1 MVKGGDNMK
10 RTKIKLSRAD
20 VTFDV
25 IKWVFL
31 VLCLVLVIFPIL
43 NVISLAFSKGQ
54 YNSEITFFP
63 VWKGLTLDNFSW
75 LFKNE
80 NFLSAIK
87 NSLLFTIVAT
97 VGSNVLMAM
106 AAYPLS
112 KEDCPFRGPVMIF
125 FIITMLFSA
134 GIVPAFIWLRVL
146 NLYNSIWSL
155 IFLSLNNVFNML
167 LYKTNF
173 EGIPAEIEEAAMMD
187 GASSITLF
195 FRIVIPMT
203 LPIIA
208 SCVFFMIV
216 STWNSYGSAII
227 FITDTKQMP
236 LAQFLYRLVAS
247 TEQSKDP
254 YLITNT
260 QNVNAATIIVS
271 VIPILCVYPF
281 IMNYMKSGLTIGSV
295 KG

>member
-1 MVKGGDNMK
+1 MK
-10 RTKIKLSRAD
+10 RTKIKSSRAD
-20 VTFDV
+20 IVFDAV
-25 IKWVFL
+25 KWVFL
-31 VLCLVLVIFPIL
+31 ILCVILVVFPIM
-43 NVISLAFSKGQ
+43 NVISLAISKGQ
-54 YNSEITFFP
+54 YNSAITFFP
-63 VWKGLTLDNFSW
+63 AWKGLTLQNFSW
-75 LFKNE
+75 LFKND

-87 NSLLFTIVAT
+87 NSLLFTVVAT
-97 VGSNVLMAM
+97 IASNVLMAM

-112 KEDCPFRGPVMIF
+112 KEDCPFRGGVMIF

-155 IFLSLNNVFNML
+155 ILLSINNVFNML

-173 EGIPAEIEEAAMMD
+173 EGIPSEIEEAAMID
-187 GASSITLF
+187 GASSVTLF

-208 SCVFFMIV
+208 SCIFFMIV
-216 STWNSYGSAII
+216 STWNSYGSALI

-236 LAQFLYRLVAS
+236 LAQFLYRLIAS
-247 TEQSKDP
+247 TEQSKDS

>member
-1 MVKGGDNMK
+1 MVKGGDDMK

-25 IKWVFL
+25 VKWVFL

-75 LFKNE
+75 LFKND

-97 VGSNVLMAM
+97 VGSNILMAM

-173 EGIPAEIEEAAMMD
+173 EGIPSEIEEAAMMD

>member
-25 IKWVFL
+25 IKWGFL

-254 YLITNT
+254 YVITNT

>member
-1 MVKGGDNMK
+1 MVKGGDDMK

-75 LFKNE
+75 LFKND

-97 VGSNVLMAM
+97 VGSNILMAM

-173 EGIPAEIEEAAMMD
+173 EGIPSEIEEAAMMD

>member
-1 MVKGGDNMK
+1 MVKGGDDMK

-75 LFKNE
+75 LFKND

-97 VGSNVLMAM
+97 VGSNILMAM

-195 FRIVIPMT
+195 FRIA

>member
-1 MVKGGDNMK
+1 MVKGGDDMK

-75 LFKNE
+75 LFKND

-97 VGSNVLMAM
+97 VGSNILMAM

-281 IMNYMKSGLTIGSV
+281 IP
-295 KG
+295 

>member
-25 IKWVFL
+25 IKWGFL

>member
-1 MVKGGDNMK
+1 MVKGGDDMK

-97 VGSNVLMAM
+97 VGSNILMAM

>member
-1 MVKGGDNMK
+1 MVKGGDDMK

-63 VWKGLTLDNFSW
+63 VWKGLKLDNFSW

-97 VGSNVLMAM
+97 VGSNILMAM

>member
-1 MVKGGDNMK
+1 
-10 RTKIKLSRAD
+10 
-20 VTFDV
+20 
-25 IKWVFL
+25 
-31 VLCLVLVIFPIL
+31 
-43 NVISLAFSKGQ
+43 
-54 YNSEITFFP
+54 
-63 VWKGLTLDNFSW
+63 
-75 LFKNE
+75 
-80 NFLSAIK
+80 
-87 NSLLFTIVAT
+87 
-97 VGSNVLMAM
+97 
-106 AAYPLS
+106 
-112 KEDCPFRGPVMIF
+112 MIF

>member
-1 MVKGGDNMK
+1 MK

-25 IKWVFL
+25 IKWGFL

>member
-1 MVKGGDNMK
+1 MVKGGDDMK

-75 LFKNE
+75 LFKND

-97 VGSNVLMAM
+97 VGSNILMAM

-216 STWNSYGSAII
+216 NTWNSYGSAII

>member
-1 MVKGGDNMK
+1 MVRGVDMK
-10 RTKIKLSRAD
+10 RTKIKSSRAD
-20 VTFDV
+20 IAFDV

-31 VLCLVLVIFPIL
+31 LLCVILVVFPVMNVL
-43 NVISLAFSKGQ
+43 SLAVSKGQ
-54 YNSEITFFP
+54 YNSQITFFP
-63 VWKGLTLDNFSW
+63 AWKGLTLQNFSW
-75 LFKNE
+75 LFKND
-80 NFLSAIK
+80 NFLSALK
-87 NSLLFTIVAT
+87 NSLLLTIVAT
-97 VGSNVLMAM
+97 IGSNILMAM

-112 KEDCPFRGPVMIF
+112 KEDCPFRGVVMIF

-134 GIVPAFIWLRVL
+134 GIVPTFIWLRVL

-155 IFLSLNNVFNML
+155 ILLSLNNIFNML

-173 EGIPAEIEEAAMMD
+173 EGIPSEIEEAAMID
-187 GASSITLF
+187 GASSLTLF

-216 STWNSYGSAII
+216 STWNSYGSALL

-247 TEQSKDP
+247 TEQSKDQ

-260 QNVNAATIIVS
+260 QNVNAATIVVS

>member
-1 MVKGGDNMK
+1 MVKGGDDMK

-75 LFKNE
+75 LFKND

-87 NSLLFTIVAT
+87 NSLLFTIV
-97 VGSNVLMAM
+97 AM

>member
-1 MVKGGDNMK
+1 MVKGGDDMK

-75 LFKNE
+75 LFKND

-97 VGSNVLMAM
+97 VGSNLLMAM

>member
-1 MVKGGDNMK
+1 MK

-97 VGSNVLMAM
+97 VGSNILMAM

>member
-1 MVKGGDNMK
+1 M
-10 RTKIKLSRAD
+10 
-20 VTFDV
+20 
-25 IKWVFL
+25 
-31 VLCLVLVIFPIL
+31 
-43 NVISLAFSKGQ
+43 ISLAFSKGQ

-75 LFKNE
+75 LFKND

-97 VGSNVLMAM
+97 VGSNILMAM

-146 NLYNSIWSL
+146 NLYNSIWRL

>member
-1 MVKGGDNMK
+1 MVKGGDDMK

-75 LFKNE
+75 LFKND

-97 VGSNVLMAM
+97 VGSNIPMAM

>member
-1 MVKGGDNMK
+1 MVKGGDDMK

-75 LFKNE
+75 LFKND

-97 VGSNVLMAM
+97 VGSNILMAM

-208 SCVFFMIV
+208 NCVFFMIV

>member
-1 MVKGGDNMK
+1 MVKGGDDMK

-75 LFKNE
+75 LFKND

-97 VGSNVLMAM
+97 VGSNILMAM

-260 QNVNAATIIVS
+260 QNVNAATISVS

>member
-1 MVKGGDNMK
+1 MVKGGDDMK

-75 LFKNE
+75 LFKND

-97 VGSNVLMAM
+97 VGSNILMAM

>member
-1 MVKGGDNMK
+1 MK
-10 RTKIKLSRAD
+10 KRKIKSSRAD
-20 VTFDV
+20 IAFDV
-25 IKWVFL
+25 IKWSFL
-31 VLCLVLVIFPIL
+31 LLFVILVIFPVM

-54 YNSEITFFP
+54 YNSKISFFP
-63 VWKGLTLDNFSW
+63 VWEGLTTDNFSW
-75 LFKNE
+75 LFKND

-112 KEDCPFRGPVMIF
+112 KEDCPFRGVVMIF

-187 GASSITLF
+187 GASSVTLF

-227 FITDTKQMP
+227 FISDTKQMP

-254 YLITNT
+254 YLITNR
-260 QNVNAATIIVS
+260 QNVNAATIVVS

>member
-1 MVKGGDNMK
+1 MVKGGDDMK

-75 LFKNE
+75 LFKND

-87 NSLLFTIVAT
+87 NSLLFTIIAT
-97 VGSNVLMAM
+97 VGSNILMAM

-173 EGIPAEIEEAAMMD
+173 EGIPSEIEEAAMMD

>member
-1 MVKGGDNMK
+1 MVKGGDDMK

-75 LFKNE
+75 LFKND

-97 VGSNVLMAM
+97 VGSNILMAM

-134 GIVPAFIWLRVL
+134 GIVPAFIWLRVP

>member
-1 MVKGGDNMK
+1 MK

-75 LFKNE
+75 LFKND

-97 VGSNVLMAM
+97 VGSNILMAM

-195 FRIVIPMT
+195 FRIVIP
-203 LPIIA
+203 IIA

-281 IMNYMKSGLTIGSV
+281 AQKYFV
-295 KG
+295 KGVMLGSLKE

>member
-1 MVKGGDNMK
+1 MK

-75 LFKNE
+75 LFKND

-97 VGSNVLMAM
+97 VGSNILMAM

>member
-1 MVKGGDNMK
+1 MK

-75 LFKNE
+75 LFKND

-97 VGSNVLMAM
+97 VGSNILMAM

-281 IMNYMKSGLTIGSV
+281 IMNYMKSGLTIG
-295 KG
+295 

>member
-1 MVKGGDNMK
+1 M
-10 RTKIKLSRAD
+10 
-20 VTFDV
+20 
-25 IKWVFL
+25 FL

-75 LFKNE
+75 LFKND

-97 VGSNVLMAM
+97 VGSNILMAM

>member
-1 MVKGGDNMK
+1 MVKGGDDMK

>member
-1 MVKGGDNMK
+1 VVKGGDDMK

-75 LFKNE
+75 LFKND

-97 VGSNVLMAM
+97 VGSNILMAM

>member
-1 MVKGGDNMK
+1 MVKGGDDMK
-10 RTKIKLSRAD
+10 RTKIKLSRVD

-75 LFKNE
+75 LFKND

-97 VGSNVLMAM
+97 VGSNILMAM

>member
-1 MVKGGDNMK
+1 MVKGGDDMK

-75 LFKNE
+75 LFKND

-87 NSLLFTIVAT
+87 NSLLITIVAT
-97 VGSNVLMAM
+97 VGSNILMAM

-173 EGIPAEIEEAAMMD
+173 EGIPSEIEEAAMMD

>member
-1 MVKGGDNMK
+1 MK

-75 LFKNE
+75 LFKND

-97 VGSNVLMAM
+97 VGSNILMAM

-216 STWNSYGSAII
+216 NTWNSYGSAII

>member
-25 IKWVFL
+25 IKWGFL

-97 VGSNVLMAM
+97 VGSNILMAM

>member
-1 MVKGGDNMK
+1 MK